1 VVSSGGVLVVSAGGL
16 AVSTTVNSTGIGFNR
31 GALAL
36 SGGIASGT
44 TINSGGQEGIFAGGT
59 NIGATVSS
67 GGGLFVHSGLASR
80 TTLSGGL
87 EVVFAGGQ
95 TVSTTVTSTGVTGSN
110 GGLANLGGID
120 IATVI
125 NNNAHAGVFSGGTDI
140 GATVNKGGVLYV
152 HSGGTA
158 ANTTVKSGGLE
169 VLETGGVTTGTTV
182 ISIVSGFGQN
192 VHQFI
197 DFTAIGSAGA
207 TLSYTSTSSNSG
219 VLTVISGGTSASI
232 HLSGQHTQ
240 ASFQITSGVG
250 GSAEIFDP
258 PVGVQQA
265 TFGSPETLGYI
276 EKIVETAIGDIFAGK
291 FALLCNYMASEFA
304 NTIGGHVGAL
314 PTEPQQ
320 MEQQPVLTHPHT
332 R

>member
-1 VVSSGGVLVVSAGGL
+1 MSGGTEL
-16 AVSTTVNSTGIGFNR
+16 
-31 GALAL
+31 
-36 SGGIASGT
+36 IA
-44 TINSGGQEGIFAGGT
+44 
-59 NIGATVSS
+59 
-67 GGGLFVHSGLASR
+67 
-80 TTLSGGL
+80 
-87 EVVFAGGQ
+87 
-95 TVSTTVTSTGVTGSN
+95 
-110 GGLANLGGID
+110 
-120 IATVI
+120 
-125 NNNAHAGVFSGGTDI
+125 SGGTDLGVSSI
-140 GATVNKGGVLYV
+140 ASGGLLETLIGGTALLSGAVASSGTLFASGARSLIDIVGGATVTGGGIAKIANGIVDIEGPGDNQNIV
-152 HSGGTA
+152 FQSGVT
-158 ANTTVKSGGLE
+158 GGLE
-169 VLETGGVTTGTTV
+169 IGVLGSAYTG
-182 ISIVSGFGQN
+182 IVSGFGQN

-232 HLSGQHTQ
+232 DFSGQHTQ
-240 ASFQITSGVG
+240 AASSITSGVG

-265 TFGSPETLGYI
+265 TFGSHQTLGYI

-320 MEQQPVLTHPHT
+320 MEQQPVLTYPHT